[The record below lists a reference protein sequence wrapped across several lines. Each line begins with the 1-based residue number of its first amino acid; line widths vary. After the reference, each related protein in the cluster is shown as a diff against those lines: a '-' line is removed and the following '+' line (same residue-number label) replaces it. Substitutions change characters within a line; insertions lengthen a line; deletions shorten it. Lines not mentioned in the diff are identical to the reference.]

1 MSRDLETH
9 SLGPSSN
16 GCRVHFVQDGSWL
29 SQQLFTLGM
38 GQSFFAAKCHKSSEQ
53 EKKYHNKCLG
63 FLIEGHSV

>member
-1 MSRDLETH
+1 
-9 SLGPSSN
+9 
-16 GCRVHFVQDGSWL
+16 
-29 SQQLFTLGM
+29 LGM

>member
-1 MSRDLETH
+1 MAIAAAPD
-9 SLGPSSN
+9 PSM
-16 GCRVHFVQDGSWL
+16 
-29 SQQLFTLGM
+29 LFTLGM